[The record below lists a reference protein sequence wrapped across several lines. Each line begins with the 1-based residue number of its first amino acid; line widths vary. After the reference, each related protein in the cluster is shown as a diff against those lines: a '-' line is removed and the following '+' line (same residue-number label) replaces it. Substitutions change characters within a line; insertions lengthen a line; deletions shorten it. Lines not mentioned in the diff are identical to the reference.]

1 MIPLFLPRVRQFRPV
16 AAALIALRRVA
27 LVLRAIFARNTRI
40 GMRTTATL
48 PLLLFLASFLALNSP
63 HFPAKEKDQ
72 SSLALRESFSQDSP
86 ISSDR
91 LSLSA
96 YSLELSTVSNTSYW
110 VADPTFCDPTIQYA
124 RQPAECQTAANT
136 QRLAL
141 YLPIALALVVG
152 LLAVLLI
159 FVLIRL

>member
-1 MIPLFLPRVRQFRPV
+1 MIPLFLPRVRQFPPV
-16 AAALIALRRVA
+16 AVALIALRRVG

-40 GMRTTATL
+40 GMRMTAIL
-48 PLLLFLASFLALNSP
+48 PLLLFLGSFLALNSP
-63 HFPAKEKDQ
+63 HFPVREKDQ
-72 SSLALRESFSQDSP
+72 SSLAQRESFSLDSRT
-86 ISSDR
+86 SSAH

-96 YSLELSTVSNTSYW
+96 YSLALSTVSNTSSW
-110 VADPTFCDPTIQYA
+110 VAEPTFCDPSIQYS

-141 YLPIALALVVG
+141 YLPIALAIVVG